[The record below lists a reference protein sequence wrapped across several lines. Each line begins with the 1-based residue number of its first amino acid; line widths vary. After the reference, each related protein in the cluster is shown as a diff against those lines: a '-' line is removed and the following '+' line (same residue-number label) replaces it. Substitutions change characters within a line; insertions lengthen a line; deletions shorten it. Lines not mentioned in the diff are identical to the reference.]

1 MVKLQKACRNYTAWK
16 ETHLPEMKP
25 WLFPEQNSL
34 PALNL
39 ADIGKWELTASP
51 MLDERDVVET
61 TEPVETTDA
70 GALSDH
76 VDEDEESTGVRVNPL
91 ATTDGQRGTVE
102 QIDTEVPIA
111 VTEPAIPDM
120 AVAAGAN

>member
-34 PALNL
+34 PALNP
-39 ADIGKWELTASP
+39 ADIGKWELTATP
-51 MLDERDVVET
+51 VLDERDAVET
-61 TEPVETTDA
+61 TAVSSP
-70 GALSDH
+70 
-76 VDEDEESTGVRVNPL
+76 VDEDDSAGVRLDEYGAMGTVEQATNDIPL
-91 ATTDGQRGTVE
+91 GTVE

-111 VTEPAIPDM
+111 VTEPAVPDM